1 VRWMSTMSLAAAL
14 AIPGAVTGIAQ
25 DVDNG
30 RRLAERW
37 CAECHAIGSKPTRFR
52 RGLRFAALASKDTV
66 TFETLT
72 AFLLLPHATMSNV
85 SLSRNDARDIAAF
98 IIAMKK

>member
-1 VRWMSTMSLAAAL
+1 MSTMSLAAAL
-14 AIPGAVTGIAQ
+14 ATFGATAGLAQ
-25 DVDNG
+25 NVNNG

-37 CAECHAIGSKPTRFR
+37 CAECHAVGSEPTRFR
-52 RGLRFAALASKDTV
+52 RGLPLAALASKDTV

-98 IIAMKK
+98 IIAIKK

>member
-1 VRWMSTMSLAAAL
+1 MSTMSLAAAL
-14 AIPGAVTGIAQ
+14 AMFGAAAGIAQ
-25 DVDNG
+25 DLNNG

-37 CAECHAIGSKPTRFR
+37 CAECHAIGSEPTRLR
-52 RGLRFAALASKDTV
+52 RGLPFAALASKDTV
-66 TFETLT
+66 TFETLA